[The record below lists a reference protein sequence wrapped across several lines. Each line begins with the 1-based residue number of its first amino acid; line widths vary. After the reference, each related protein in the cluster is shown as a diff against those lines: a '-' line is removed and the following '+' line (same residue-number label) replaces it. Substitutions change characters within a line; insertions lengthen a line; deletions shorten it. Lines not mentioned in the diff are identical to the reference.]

1 MQARDFTLESGSKS
15 TDQITSYNV
24 LSRHSKLQSCD
35 PCPFRKNLQS
45 LISNPPLQGNQLPI
59 GSLMDIDSDAFFLG
73 NSIKLDPL
81 ATPTSEVLRA
91 FLIVTPRTEPNG
103 RSRLAQRIRL
113 Q

>member
-1 MQARDFTLESGSKS
+1 
-15 TDQITSYNV
+15 
-24 LSRHSKLQSCD
+24 
-35 PCPFRKNLQS
+35 
-45 LISNPPLQGNQLPI
+45 
-59 GSLMDIDSDAFFLG
+59 MDIDSDAFFLG